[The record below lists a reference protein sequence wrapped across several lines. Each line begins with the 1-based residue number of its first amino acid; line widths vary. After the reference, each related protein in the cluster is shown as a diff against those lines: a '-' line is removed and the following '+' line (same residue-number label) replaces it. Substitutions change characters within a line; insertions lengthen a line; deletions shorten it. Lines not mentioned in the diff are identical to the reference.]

1 MELGLYHSCLLEW
14 ELDRLFGWARAHGY
28 SALELHAG
36 PRFRHVDWGAVAAGH
51 DAPLRAVQERYGV
64 RVSGLMYGALNFLS
78 ADRSAC
84 RAAFERLETLLAAAR
99 RSGVPLVS
107 TFTGRDPM
115 LTLEQNLERSSDALR
130 RIADLAEQYEV
141 DVAFEN
147 CPMYHVW
154 PWVHNIAVSPAMWRG
169 IFEIAPSARLGL
181 NFDPSHLV
189 WQGIDYLGALGEFR
203 DRIKIVQAKDTE
215 VLEEVERNEGMLSLR
230 WWRHRI
236 PGEGSIDW
244 AGFVARLREVGYD
257 SVVSI
262 EHEDPLYEGSEERVL
277 EGLAKTRAHLEQFL

>member
-1 MELGLYHSCLLEW
+1 
-14 ELDRLFGWARAHGY
+14 
-28 SALELHAG
+28 
-36 PRFRHVDWGAVAAGH
+36 
-51 DAPLRAVQERYGV
+51 
-64 RVSGLMYGALNFLS
+64 MYGALNFLS
-78 ADRSAC
+78 ADPAERQ
-84 RAAFERLETLLAAAR
+84 AAFERLEILLTAAR
-99 RSGVPLVS
+99 RCGVPVVS
-107 TFTGRDPM
+107 TFTGRDPR
-115 LTLEQNLERSSDALR
+115 LTLEQNLERSRDILR
-130 RIADLAEQYEV
+130 RIADLAEQHAV

-147 CPMYHVW
+147 CPMFHVW

-169 IFEIAPSARLGL
+169 IFEVAASPRIGL

-203 DRIKIVQAKDTE
+203 DRLKIVQAKDTE
-215 VLEEVERNEGMLSLR
+215 VLAAVQRDEGMLSLR

-244 AGFVARLREVGYD
+244 AAFVARLRAVGYD

-277 EGLAKTRAHLEQFL
+277 EGLARTKAHLEPLL